1 MLQPDTIASFRASG
15 CRILEQA
22 PMKDFTT
29 FHIGGPA
36 DYFITAPDEQA
47 AGRVMAA
54 CRQQKVPVLLVGK
67 GSNLLVS
74 DEGIDGVVLRLDGD
88 SRPTD
93 CDVAS
98 GRVTAYGGTSLAKVC
113 RTARDYGL
121 TGMEFA
127 FGIPGTVGGS
137 VYMNAGAYGGQVA
150 DILYSATLLSPDGVL
165 RTMKTEDLQLG
176 YRHSLLMETGEIAV
190 GAVFQLSPGN
200 PEHIGA
206 RMEELMNKRRE
217 KQPLEYPSA
226 GSFFKRPEGHF
237 AAALIDQC
245 RLKGFSVGDAQVSEK
260 HAGFVVNRGEA
271 TCQDMIRLKRE
282 VCRRVYEQTGV
293 ELKPEV
299 ELTGRNVRW

>member
-1 MLQPDTIASFRASG
+1 
-15 CRILEQA
+15 
-22 PMKDFTT
+22 MKEYTT
-29 FHIGGPA
+29 FRIGGPA
-36 DYFITAPDEQA
+36 DYYITVSSEQA
-47 AGRVMAA
+47 AGAVLEA
-54 CRQQKVPVLLVGK
+54 CQQQRVPVLLVGK

-74 DEGIDGVVLRLDGD
+74 DEGIDGVVMRLDGEA
-88 SRPTD
+88 RPTV
-93 CDVAS
+93 CDRET

-113 RTARDYGL
+113 RAARDHGL

-137 VYMNAGAYGGQVA
+137 VYMNAGAYGGQIA
-150 DILYSATLLSPDGVL
+150 DILYSATLLSAAGGL
-165 RTMKTEDLQLG
+165 RTLKAEDLHLG

-190 GAVFQLSPGN
+190 AAVFQLSPGDA
-200 PEHIGA
+200 EHIGS

-245 RLKGFSVGDAQVSEK
+245 HLKGFSVRDAQISEK
-260 HAGFVVNRGEA
+260 HAGFVINRGNA
-271 TCQDMIRLKRE
+271 TCQDMIHLKRE
-282 VCRRVYEQTGV
+282 VCRRVFEQCGV
-293 ELKPEV
+293 ELRPEV